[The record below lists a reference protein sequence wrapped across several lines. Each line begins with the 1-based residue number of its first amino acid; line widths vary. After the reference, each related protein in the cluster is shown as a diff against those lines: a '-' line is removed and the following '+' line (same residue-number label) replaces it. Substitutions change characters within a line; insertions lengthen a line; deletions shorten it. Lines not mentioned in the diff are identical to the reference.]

1 MSKFIKKYGYD
12 YYSLEYE
19 INGIKRKSMQLI
31 YENLNFDKLLDN
43 KFYNLFHGDLQFDN
57 VLYNENNDKFY
68 YIDWRDS
75 FGDSLDAGDVYYDL
89 AKLYGGILISYNSM
103 KDDNKINLSEG
114 LNSITYSY
122 PISENLSKF
131 KSIYENWI
139 IDNQFDLKKVKFIT
153 GIIFLNMSPLH
164 DGKFGKML
172 WFKSLEMLS
181 DYDK

>member
-1 MSKFIKKYGYD
+1 MEFLSKELYYPSSESNISNVFNTIINKDPLLINHLSSNKYD
-12 YYSLEYE
+12 
-19 INGIKRKSMQLI
+19 
-31 YENLNFDKLLDN
+31 
-43 KFYNLFHGDLQFDN
+43 